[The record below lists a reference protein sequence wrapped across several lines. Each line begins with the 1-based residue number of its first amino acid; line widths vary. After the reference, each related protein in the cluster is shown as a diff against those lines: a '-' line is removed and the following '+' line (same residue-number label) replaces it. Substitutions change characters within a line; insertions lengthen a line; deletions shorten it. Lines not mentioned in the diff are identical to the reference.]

1 MLLAALDLLEA
12 EKKIL
17 EEDGPAGGLDAR
29 RRSLRNASLATLLL
43 CPVIGSLAGHSANK
57 STLPASEML
66 HGRQTDRQ
74 TYRSRSNFADDFSA
88 QGVPLYPHIAV
99 RSRRVAV

>member
-17 EEDGPAGGLDAR
+17 EEDGPAGGLDAG
-29 RRSLRNASLATLLL
+29 RRSLRTASLATLLL

-57 STLPASEML
+57 STLPARCSTAD
-66 HGRQTDRQ
+66 RQTDV
-74 TYRSRSNFADDFSA
+74 SF
-88 QGVPLYPHIAV
+88 GL
-99 RSRRVAV
+99 RR

>member
-29 RRSLRNASLATLLL
+29 RRSLRTASLATLLL
-43 CPVIGSLAGHSANK
+43 CPLIGSLAGHSANK
-57 STLPASEML
+57 STLPTRCSTAD
-66 HGRQTDRQ
+66 RQTDV
-74 TYRSRSNFADDFSA
+74 SFE
-88 QGVPLYPHIAV
+88 L
-99 RSRRVAV
+99 RR